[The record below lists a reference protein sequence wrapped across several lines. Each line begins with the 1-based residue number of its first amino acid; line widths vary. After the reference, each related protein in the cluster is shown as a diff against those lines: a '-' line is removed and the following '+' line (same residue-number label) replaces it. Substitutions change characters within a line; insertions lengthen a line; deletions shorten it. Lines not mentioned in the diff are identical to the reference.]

1 MSIKDFKNIENINL
15 NLDSTAQ
22 LVSSKDL
29 NVFKTI
35 AKNVTD
41 FGMSKND
48 VIEFRLYDLANNL
61 LQQTNGV
68 TVRYIH
74 KDNLT
79 KYLKSDIDPLTQEK
93 VFDIDVEKLVNDAGY
108 GNGEFNVVFNFV
120 KNYIG
125 LDDKK
130 QRVWIHEISPSRTEI
145 RIQPL
150 ITTDVVQN
158 NKITAR
164 YNSFI
169 DNALE
174 LRENLDLIQKQIDS
188 IQLQISDLIDN
199 YLIKEYGKN
208 WLNVVKRDFKFG
220 NDSQYKAFKEK
231 IFTDF
236 KKSLYNQFEGKEYIL
251 GNSNYG
257 QLSSQPI
264 DLDEF
269 YNVQQV
275 GQLLTN
281 RLSDS
286 IDYNMKNITFVDYP
300 QDIKDVI
307 NTKVDNQLLQSLITT
322 TVTATSNLTQNDKLK
337 GLDKTITI
345 TPNTPIKDDGSIKA
359 GVEPDIQPVEK
370 PVPDTVKPVKSG
382 NNRTRR
388 IGGLFGRGTFAD
400 ASTTL
405 NRGIFGKIRPK

>member
-1 MSIKDFKNIENINL
+1 
-15 NLDSTAQ
+15 
-22 LVSSKDL
+22 
-29 NVFKTI
+29 
-35 AKNVTD
+35 
-41 FGMSKND
+41 
-48 VIEFRLYDLANNL
+48 
-61 LQQTNGV
+61 
-68 TVRYIH
+68 
-74 KDNLT
+74 
-79 KYLKSDIDPLTQEK
+79 
-93 VFDIDVEKLVNDAGY
+93 
-108 GNGEFNVVFNFV
+108 
-120 KNYIG
+120 
-125 LDDKK
+125 
-130 QRVWIHEISPSRTEI
+130 
-145 RIQPL
+145 
-150 ITTDVVQN
+150 
-158 NKITAR
+158 
-164 YNSFI
+164 
-169 DNALE
+169 
-174 LRENLDLIQKQIDS
+174 
-188 IQLQISDLIDN
+188 
-199 YLIKEYGKN
+199 
-208 WLNVVKRDFKFG
+208 
-220 NDSQYKAFKEK
+220 
-231 IFTDF
+231 
-236 KKSLYNQFEGKEYIL
+236 L

>member
-1 MSIKDFKNIENINL
+1 MAITDFKNIENINL

-29 NVFKTI
+29 NVFKTS

-48 VIEFRLYDLANNL
+48 VIEFRLYDLSNNL

-68 TVRYIH
+68 TVKYIH
-74 KDNLT
+74 KDELPN
-79 KYLKSDIDPLTQEK
+79 YLKSDIDPNTQELIYT
-93 VFDIDVEKLVNDAGY
+93 IDVEKLINNAGY
-108 GNGEFNVVFNFV
+108 GNGEFNVVLNFV

-130 QRVWIHEISPSRTEI
+130 QRVWIHEVSPSRTEI

-150 ITTDVVQN
+150 ITTDLVQN
-158 NKITAR
+158 NKISSR
-164 YNSFI
+164 YNSFM

-174 LRENLDLIQKQIDS
+174 LRENVNTIKNQIDS

-199 YLIKEYGKN
+199 YLIKQHGNN

-220 NDSQYKAFKEK
+220 NETQYKTFKEK

-236 KKSLYNQFEGKEYIL
+236 KSSLYHQINGNEYRL
-251 GNSNYG
+251 GNPAFGKQSVSP
-257 QLSSQPI
+257 L

-269 YNVQQV
+269 YNNKEITT
-275 GQLLTN
+275 LLIN

-286 IDYNMKNITFVDYP
+286 IDYNMVNINYVDYP
-300 QDIKDVI
+300 QSIKDVLQ
-307 NTKVDNQLLQSLITT
+307 NKVDNQLLQSLITT
-322 TVTATSNLTQNDKLK
+322 TATAKSNLTQTDKLI
-337 GLDKTITI
+337 GLDKEII
-345 TPNTPIKDDGSIKA
+345 VTPNIPVQQQPAIKA
-359 GVEPDIQPVEK
+359 AVEPIFVTQPVPTFEISK
-370 PVPDTVKPVKSG
+370 PNVG
-382 NNRTRR
+382 GGGGGAMWNGRTYSSYM
-388 IGGLFGRGTFAD
+388 GFAD
-400 ASTTL
+400 YVDFNT
-405 NRGIFGKIRPK
+405 NYFK